1 MNNQGGGLHSILEL
15 LPERPALL
23 VLDFDGVLTDNFVY
37 VDENG
42 VESVRC
48 SKEDSLGL
56 SLLRRAGL
64 PVVILSMEE
73 NPVVQMRAA
82 KLKIPCISGA
92 VDKTTAFQTLLTER
106 GVAAA
111 DVVFVGN
118 DSNDAG
124 CLQDAGCGL
133 AVADAHPSAKVAAD
147 GVLTK
152 PGGRG
157 AVREVCDALLGRMAK
172 TIEGFQVAL
181 PGRGKEKRSTP

>member
-1 MNNQGGGLHSILEL
+1 MTPNGDDTMNNQGNLSPAILDL

-56 SLLRRAGL
+56 SLVRRAGL
-64 PVVILSMEE
+64 PVAILSMEE
-73 NPVVQMRAA
+73 NPVVQRRAA
-82 KLKIPCISGA
+82 KIKIPCVSGA
-92 VDKTTAFQTLLTER
+92 VDKATGFAALLAER

-111 DVVFVGN
+111 DVIFVGN

-124 CLQDAGCGL
+124 CLRNAGCGL
-133 AVADAHPSAKVAAD
+133 AVADAHPSAKAAAN

-157 AVREVCDALLGRMAK
+157 AVREVCDAILER
-172 TIEGFQVAL
+172 I
-181 PGRGKEKRSTP
+181 GKSDRLAG